1 MPRLERRAAHVPGA
15 AGLVAAYDRWLD
27 ADGRGSRCYR
37 DAAWA
42 FLGHWND
49 PAAFTAEPLSCQLAL
64 AASQRPFVT
73 FLMLTGRLRPGY
85 DYLAHRKIGGLI
97 ADGRRSVFAA
107 GLTRF
112 TTAATDLDYGGHIV
126 KRSAE
131 RVVLRLLIQTGR
143 PLSELTTGDLDELAA
158 AFRRCAEA
166 KGNRRS
172 WTNDRSLVYA
182 AHRVLFH
189 LGVLDD
195 PPEDPRRR
203 HGLAG
208 HYSGV
213 GEPLRTLFLDYCTQ
227 AAATRAPA
235 TVKSIASHLAGFG
248 RFLASLHPPL
258 TGLASLDRRAHIE
271 PWLTFLAEARH
282 PDGTPMS
289 AGHRRGQI
297 LTIRQFLADIAE
309 WGWPDTPQRTLVFAR
324 DIPPL
329 EHPLPRYLP
338 PDADRR
344 LVTALE
350 ELSGREPAELAR
362 LHADALLLIRATG
375 LRIGEVRDL
384 ELDCVHQIP
393 GHGAWLKVPLGK
405 LATERMVP
413 LDQETLAVLD
423 RIAARRTPGRPLR
436 HPRTGKHADFLLLYQ
451 GRRVSAQALRDELTR
466 ACAQAGIPRTVVH
479 ALRHT
484 YATALV
490 NAGVSLQALMQL
502 LGHSSAAMS
511 LRYGR
516 LFDQTVRA
524 EYERALTQAK
534 AQLGPAPPAGA
545 ITAGDSA
552 RQLPLVAITGGA
564 DWKDSP
570 TIKSRLAGGFC
581 LRAPAQGSC
590 PYANI
595 CEHCPNFRTDP
606 GFLAVLGAQ
615 RVDAQALA
623 ADAETRGWADE
634 AGRHRR
640 LLERLDQLI
649 ASAGSGQP

>member
-1 MPRLERRAAHVPGA
+1 MPGPERRAARAPGA
-15 AGLVAAYDRWLD
+15 PGLVAAYGRWLE
-27 ADGRGSRCYR
+27 AGGRGSRCYR

-42 FLGHWND
+42 FLGRWPD
-49 PAAFTAEPLSCQLAL
+49 PVAFAAEPLAVQLAL
-64 AASQRPFVT
+64 GSAQRPFVT

-97 ADGRRSVFAA
+97 AQARRSVFATH
-107 GLTRF
+107 LSRF

-166 KGNRRS
+166 KGNRRA
-172 WTNDRSLVYA
+172 WANDRSLVHA

-189 LGVLDD
+189 LGILHV
-195 PPEDPRRR
+195 PPEDPRHRP
-203 HGLAG
+203 GLAG

-248 RFLASLHPPL
+248 RFLASLDPPL
-258 TGLASLDRRAHIE
+258 TDLASLDRRAHIE
-271 PWLTFLAEARH
+271 PWLAFLAEARH

-297 LTIRQFLADIAE
+297 LTIRQFLTDIAE
-309 WGWPDTPQRTLVFAR
+309 WDWPTAPARTLIFAR

-329 EHPLPRYLP
+329 QHPLPRYLP

-350 ELSGREPAELAR
+350 ELSGRGPTELAR

-375 LRIGEVRDL
+375 LRIGELRDL

-393 GHGAWLKVPLGK
+393 GHGTWLKVPLGK

-413 LDQETLAVLD
+413 LDEETLAVLD
-423 RIAARRTPGRPLR
+423 RIAARRTPSRPLR
-436 HPRTGKHADFLLLYQ
+436 HPRTGKPVDFMLVHQ
-451 GRRVSAQALRDELTR
+451 GRRLSAQALRDELAR
-466 ACAQAGIPRTVVH
+466 ACQNAGIPKAVPH

-502 LGHSSAAMS
+502 LGHVSATMS

-516 LFDQTVRA
+516 LFDATVRS

-534 AQLGPAPPAGA
+534 AQLGPAPPTSAPPAGA
-545 ITAGDSA
+545 T
-552 RQLPLVAITGGA
+552 RQLPLAAITGGA

-570 TIKSRLAGGFC
+570 TIKSRLASGFC

-606 GFLAVLGAQ
+606 GFLAVLGTQ
-615 RVDAQALA
+615 R
-623 ADAETRGWADE
+623 ADAEALLADAEARGWADE

-640 LLERLDQLI
+640 LIARLDELI
-649 ASAGSGQP
+649 THAGTSQP

>member
-1 MPRLERRAAHVPGA
+1 VPGPERRAAHVPGA
-15 AGLVAAYDRWLD
+15 AGLVAAYDRWLE
-27 ADGRGSRCYR
+27 ADGRGSRCYL
-37 DAAWA
+37 DGGWA
-42 FLGHWND
+42 FLGRWDD
-49 PAAFTAEPLSCQLAL
+49 PAGFAAEPLAVQLAL
-64 AASQRPFVT
+64 GPAQRPFVT

-85 DYLAHRKIGGLI
+85 DYLSYRKVGGLI
-97 ADGRRSVFAA
+97 AHARRSVFAA
-107 GLTRF
+107 DLARF
-112 TTAATDLDYGGHIV
+112 TAAATDLDYGGHIV

-143 PLSELTTGDLDELAA
+143 PLTELTTGDLDELAA
-158 AFRRCAEA
+158 AFRRCAQA
-166 KGNRRS
+166 KANRRS
-172 WTNDRSLVYA
+172 WANDRSLVHA
-182 AHRVLFH
+182 AHQVLFH
-189 LGVLDD
+189 LGIFHA

-203 HGLAG
+203 HGLTG
-208 HYSGV
+208 HHSGV
-213 GEPLRTLFLDYCTQ
+213 GEPLRPLFLDYCTQ

-248 RFLASLHPPL
+248 RFLASLDPPL
-258 TGLASLDRRAHIE
+258 TDLASLDRREHIE
-271 PWLTFLAEARH
+271 PWLAFLAEARH

-297 LTIRQFLADIAE
+297 LTVRQFLADIGE
-309 WGWPDTPQRTLVFAR
+309 WGWPSAPARALIFAR
-324 DIPPL
+324 DIPQL
-329 EHPLPRYLP
+329 DHPLPRYLP

-344 LVTALE
+344 LTAALE
-350 ELSGREPAELAR
+350 ELSEQGPTELAR

-375 LRIGEVRDL
+375 LRNGEVRDL

-405 LATERMVP
+405 LASERMVP
-413 LDQETLAVLD
+413 LDEETLEVLD

-436 HPRTGKHADFLLLYQ
+436 HPRTGKHVDFLLVYQ
-451 GRRVSAQALRDELTR
+451 GRRVSAQALRDELAR
-466 ACAQAGIPRTVVH
+466 ACDDAGIPKTVPH

-502 LGHSSAAMS
+502 LGHVSAAMS

-516 LFDQTVRA
+516 LFDATVRA

-534 AQLGPAPPAGA
+534 AQLAPAPLARTPPAGA
-545 ITAGDSA
+545 A

-606 GFLAVLGAQ
+606 GFLAVLGTQ
-615 RVDAQALA
+615 RADAQALLT
-623 ADAETRGWADE
+623 DAEARGWADE
-634 AGRHRR
+634 ADRHRR
-640 LLERLDQLI
+640 LIARLDQLMTN
-649 ASAGSGQP
+649 ASGNKP